1 MEKSELSLKKE
12 VSYNELPFQ
21 LGFKGMRFRKKKHNE
36 LKQIAAE
43 QSNNNETIKHDI
55 TVSKPQLSS
64 KQYRPIANNNS
75 NNSKKNNVDKIYE
88 NKESIKNKIQKK
100 NENNILQNNTLYDST
115 NSLAKRTSK
124 HNEPKFK
131 YEIIIKNI
139 LEENEK
145 QLIQYENKYNK
156 MYSTRL
162 FNLIA
167 QQCKKKLTKTEIVKL
182 KPKISFNLQLEN
194 SFTIETSSI
203 NIYLVVMNLLFN
215 IGSQI
220 ITKITN
226 SKKKTKPKLPELLL
240 FYWINNLI
248 IKTNSILLGKANLV
262 LNENEKNKIN
272 TKNIQNILN
281 QQKEDLLHQIYEIL
295 SNYKKKFLIEKQFNY
310 FINNYFNNAMYDIL
324 KTQKIST
331 LKQLYVIN
339 LNENISVNSFI
350 FNNKLFLSN
359 QGDFSNKHRQVNKKL
374 EEIKFKLK
382 EKKIE
387 MYIISKLKNIM
398 NNNLSSKIVNLNVY
412 YLSTSTLIDDFL
424 SCDDTI

>member
-1 MEKSELSLKKE
+1 MEKSELSLQKE

-21 LGFKGMRFRKKKHNE
+21 QGFKGMRFRKKKHNE
-36 LKQIAAE
+36 LKQIPAE
-43 QSNNNETIKHDI
+43 QSNNNKSIKHDI
-55 TVSKPQLSS
+55 SESKPQLSS

-75 NNSKKNNVDKIYE
+75 NNSKKNNVDKMYE

-310 FINNYFNNAMYDIL
+310 FINNYFNIAMYDIL

-339 LNENISVNSFI
+339 LNENISVNSLI

-359 QGDFSNKHRQVNKKL
+359 QGDFSNKHRQVNKNL

-387 MYIISKLKNIM
+387 MYKISKLKNIM
-398 NNNLSSKIVNLNVY
+398 NNNLSSKIVNLNIY

>member
-1 MEKSELSLKKE
+1 MEKSELSLQKE

-21 LGFKGMRFRKKKHNE
+21 QGFKGMRFRKKKHNE
-36 LKQIAAE
+36 LKQITTE

-55 TVSKPQLSS
+55 TESKPQLPS
-64 KQYRPIANNNS
+64 KQYRPTVNNNS
-75 NNSKKNNVDKIYE
+75 NNSKKSNVNEIEE
-88 NKESIKNKIQKK
+88 NKESIKNKILEK
-100 NENNILQNNTLYDST
+100 NENNILQNDTLYDSI

-124 HNEPKFK
+124 NDEQRFK

-167 QQCKKKLTKTEIVKL
+167 QQCNKQRTKNKIVNLKL
-182 KPKISFNLQLEN
+182 KISFNLQLEN

-220 ITKITN
+220 ITKITTA
-226 SKKKTKPKLPELLL
+226 KKNKPKLPELLL

-248 IKTNSILLGKANLV
+248 IKTNSILLRKANLV

-272 TKNIQNILN
+272 TKNIRNILN
-281 QQKEDLLHQIYEIL
+281 QQKEDLLHQIYQIL
-295 SNYKKKFLIEKQFNY
+295 SSYKKKFLIEKPFNY

-339 LNENISVNSFI
+339 LNENISVNSLI

-359 QGDFSNKHRQVNKKL
+359 QVDFSNKHRQVNKKI
-374 EEIKFKLK
+374 EETKFKLK

-387 MYIISKLKNIM
+387 MYKISKLNNIM

-412 YLSTSTLIDDFL
+412 YLSTSTFIDDFL
-424 SCDDTI
+424 SCDDAI

>member
-1 MEKSELSLKKE
+1 
-12 VSYNELPFQ
+12 
-21 LGFKGMRFRKKKHNE
+21 
-36 LKQIAAE
+36 
-43 QSNNNETIKHDI
+43 
-55 TVSKPQLSS
+55 
-64 KQYRPIANNNS
+64 
-75 NNSKKNNVDKIYE
+75 
-88 NKESIKNKIQKK
+88 
-100 NENNILQNNTLYDST
+100 
-115 NSLAKRTSK
+115 
-124 HNEPKFK
+124 
-131 YEIIIKNI
+131 
-139 LEENEK
+139 
-145 QLIQYENKYNK
+145 
-156 MYSTRL
+156 
-162 FNLIA
+162 
-167 QQCKKKLTKTEIVKL
+167 
-182 KPKISFNLQLEN
+182 
-194 SFTIETSSI
+194 
-203 NIYLVVMNLLFN
+203 MNLLFN

-248 IKTNSILLGKANLV
+248 IKTNSSLLRKANLIF
-262 LNENEKNKIN
+262 NENEKNKIN

-387 MYIISKLKNIM
+387 MYKISRFKNIM
-398 NNNLSSKIVNLNVY
+398 NNNFSSKICNLNIY
-412 YLSTSTLIDDFL
+412 YLSTLILIDDFL
-424 SCDDTI
+424 SCDDII